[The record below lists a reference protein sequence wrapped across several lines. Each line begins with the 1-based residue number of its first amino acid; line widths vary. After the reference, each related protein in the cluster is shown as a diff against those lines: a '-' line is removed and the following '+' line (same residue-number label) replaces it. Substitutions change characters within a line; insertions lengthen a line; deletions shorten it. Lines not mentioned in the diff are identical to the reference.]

1 MAFVTALKVLPSS
14 AQSQRLTANKT
25 WLLPE
30 AAWWAVP
37 NHSCELNIS
46 LSTQSC
52 CMEPLSSFLPPL
64 FSLRF
69 PLLPALPGC
78 SLLPVR
84 LCQFGVGGG
93 GCSGCPW
100 RWAGWSILGGV
111 MWDWWDGVVRICRGA
126 TGVYCGGPF
135 LEKMEGYSGG
145 QVWPMMGWQVV
156 FESILKSEWQQQ
168 KEAVL
173 DCVVKG
179 FRCYWV
185 PLHLLFSNPL
195 IKVLINSV

>member
-1 MAFVTALKVLPSS
+1 MLYGASFFFSASPILFEVSLASS
-14 AQSQRLTANKT
+14 PP
-25 WLLPE
+25 WLLF
-30 AAWWAVP
+30 A
-37 NHSCELNIS
+37 SCQIVS
-46 LSTQSC
+46 I
-52 CMEPLSSFLPPL
+52 
-64 FSLRF
+64 R
-69 PLLPALPGC
+69 
-78 SLLPVR
+78 
-84 LCQFGVGGG
+84 GGRW